1 MLGGT
6 VAFLLSAPAFGFPGS
21 PLGTENIPQLM
32 TDSTLVC
39 KGEVIE
45 APDVTFSANPQL
57 PRLTASAIVR
67 VDRCFKGQPP
77 EGGVVPVL
85 SDNVLP
91 SGGTSGGT
99 PFVVLRKG
107 DYRLYFLKP
116 KGEEYV
122 LTDGWFGQLT
132 ISRNLASDSSE
143 DSDPMHRLEADLKAG
158 LTDPDR
164 DRVLDSI
171 HMLGSMRHLQSKAEL
186 IALLD
191 APDLLERTTVWEAM
205 LRLHDY
211 SVLPSVEQ
219 WLMEQ
224 PPAPTSL
231 ALPRDSLVQMQ
242 YRLAA
247 QISEIRDPAYLPTLE
262 RLLRL
267 PNLAMRRG
275 ILQGIRSIDSQ
286 QSAPTFLKLLDDPDD
301 DIGFIAMQSL
311 FELAGGG
318 PIDWVPSF
326 EQFHENR
333 AYYANLCRQWWQSKD
348 HRP

>member
-1 MLGGT
+1 
-6 VAFLLSAPAFGFPGS
+6 
-21 PLGTENIPQLM
+21 
-32 TDSTLVC
+32 VC
-39 KGEVIE
+39 KGEVID
-45 APDVTFSANPQL
+45 APDVTLSVNPEL
-57 PRLTASAIVR
+57 PRLTATAIVR

-77 EGGVVPVL
+77 NGGIVPVL
-85 SDNVLP
+85 FDNVLP
-91 SGGTSGGT
+91 AGGMGGGT
-99 PFVVLRKG
+99 PFAVLRRG

-116 KGEEYV
+116 QGEEYV
-122 LTDGWFGQLT
+122 LVDGWFGQLT

-143 DSDPMHRLEADLKAG
+143 DPNPMHRLEADLKAG
-158 LTDPDR
+158 LADPDR

-171 HMLGSMRHLQSKAEL
+171 RMLGSMRHLQSKAEVV
-186 IALLD
+186 ALLD

-219 WLMEQ
+219 WLIAQ

-231 ALPRDSLVQMQ
+231 ALPRDLLAAMQ
-242 YRLAA
+242 YRLTA
-247 QISEIRDPAYLPTLE
+247 QISDIRDPAYLPTME

-275 ILQGIRSIDSQ
+275 ILQGIRSIHSQ

-301 DIGFIAMQSL
+301 DIAFVAMQSL
-311 FELAGGG
+311 FELAGVQG

-333 AYYANLCRQWWQSKD
+333 AYYANLCREWWRSKNP
-348 HRP
+348 R